1 MRSVKEFFKPVSAK
15 MHAAALNLQGTI
27 GKQKDDE
34 ANAAK
39 KIIADDNHLEL
50 MLRSEAANAKKRRI
64 NRIKD
69 AKDNEVAHETMS
81 DEGIVRNNINQQLL
95 LGENIPG
102 LQKRALVQTRKPRHD
117 NWTVVADH
125 FVQSRSAQLASITF
139 KDDLE
144 GYTIRQ
150 QTTHLYRWR
159 EDIDDVEDD
168 DAIDDVEDGYTEI
181 PSNTITSGMFTT
193 LVTSVIDFLKFA

>member
-1 MRSVKEFFKPVSAK
+1 
-15 MHAAALNLQGTI
+15 
-27 GKQKDDE
+27 
-34 ANAAK
+34 
-39 KIIADDNHLEL
+39 

-125 FVQSRSAQLASITF
+125 FVQSRSA
-139 KDDLE
+139 
-144 GYTIRQ
+144 
-150 QTTHLYRWR
+150 
-159 EDIDDVEDD
+159 
-168 DAIDDVEDGYTEI
+168 
-181 PSNTITSGMFTT
+181 
-193 LVTSVIDFLKFA
+193 